1 MENVAVTDQQEQRLS
16 IIKGLID
23 ANELEALSAI
33 LKKMQAVEVADI
45 LDELTEEQLLSVL
58 PVFEEEDLGYIA
70 SNMEMDLLVR
80 LFDIVDRKF
89 YAKIVTNM
97 SSDVR
102 ADLYQELEKDQ
113 QLELLPYLD
122 KKTREDVIHLS
133 SYPPETAGSIMVT
146 DFATVQSGMTVTQAL
161 EKIRKDAPSKKMI
174 YYVYVVD
181 EHMKMRGFVTLKDL
195 IMAEPST
202 LIKDIL
208 NEDFVY
214 AEVYEDRESV
224 AVKIEKYDMVAI
236 PVLNSLKQLAGI
248 VRHDEAIDVIRA
260 EHTEDLE
267 KFMGIVPDPEEMNYS
282 ETSPFQHF
290 RKRIIWLASL
300 SILGLLT
307 GMIIHSFE
315 EAISTLVVLA
325 LYMPMVA
332 DTGGNTG
339 SQAATVVIR
348 AMALGELKIKQWTH
362 IIFKEFRISI
372 LLAMVIGTITFGK
385 VLFLSWNVD
394 LPGELTLTYIGL
406 GIAFALSLQVIS
418 ATLIGAGLPLIVKKF
433 GGDPAVAA
441 SPAITTLVYVTGL
454 LIYFGVAT
462 LLFF

>member
-1 MENVAVTDQQEQRLS
+1 MENIEVKDQQEQKLS
-16 IIKGLID
+16 IIRGLIE

-33 LKKMQAVEVADI
+33 LRKMQAVEVADI
-45 LDELTEEQLLSVL
+45 LDELNEEQLLAVL
-58 PVFEEEDLGYIA
+58 PVFEAEDLGYIA
-70 SNMEMDLLVR
+70 SNMDMDLLVR
-80 LFDIVDRKF
+80 LFELVDRKF
-89 YAKIVTNM
+89 YAMIATNM

-102 ADLYQELEKDQ
+102 ADLYQELGKDK

-146 DFATVQSGMTVTQAL
+146 DFATILAGMTVTQAL

-181 EHMKMRGFVTLKDL
+181 EQMKMKGFVTLKDL

-202 LIKDIL
+202 LVKDIL
-208 NEDFVY
+208 HEDFVY
-214 AEVYEDRESV
+214 ADVYEDRESV
-224 AVKIEKYDMVAI
+224 AIKIEKYDMVAI

-267 KFMGIVPDPEEMNYS
+267 KFMGIVPDPEELNYA
-282 ETSPFQHF
+282 ETTPVQHF
-290 RKRIIWLASL
+290 RKRVVWLASL
-300 SILGLLT
+300 SVLGLLT
-307 GMIIHSFE
+307 GMVIHSFE
-315 EAISTLVVLA
+315 ETISTLVVLA

-348 AMALGELKIKQWTH
+348 AMALGQLKVRQWAH
-362 IIFKEFRISI
+362 IIFKEFRVSI
-372 LLAMVIGTITFGK
+372 LLSLVIGAITFGK
-385 VLFLSWNVD
+385 VLFLSWNVE
-394 LPGELTLTYIGL
+394 LPGELTLAYIGL
-406 GIAFALSLQVIS
+406 GISFALSLQVIS
-418 ATLIGAGLPLIVKKF
+418 ATLIGASLPLIVKRF

-441 SPAITTLVYVTGL
+441 SPAITTVVDVTGL